1 MLAARRG
8 AGRPCALRLD
18 EQTGDG
24 PANRPQQNA
33 CQIGLTD
40 LLELPVTPLQEIAGT
55 GGVLHK
61 KPHSGVRSGCRIG
74 RWHQVTWTVP
84 RW

>member
-40 LLELPVTPLQEIAGT
+40 LLELPVTPLHEIAGT
-55 GGVLHK
+55 GGSAQKTAQWSTERLQNR
-61 KPHSGVRSGCRIG
+61 PMAPGDLDGA
-74 RWHQVTWTVP
+74 
-84 RW
+84 